1 MQKYTRRPDGRYQ
14 SKVSLGS
21 GQYKYVYAKSVKE
34 LEAKLKQLYT
44 QLGKGLDI
52 AAQRDTFGNW
62 SQRWLRLKQAEV
74 SPHRYYVYQCRVHN
88 LSDLENMEVSK
99 IRTMDLQEII
109 LDLAGSYSKSVLREI
124 KSTAKQILQ
133 LAMDNRVI
141 DYNAAESVKI
151 PNISADSRSERR
163 ALTEEEQSWILNTPH
178 RAQAAAMIMLYAGLR
193 RGEVVPLLWSDIDL
207 EAGTIS
213 VNKSMSRKGS
223 NWEIKAGA
231 KTRAGVRTV
240 FIPGVLIDYLKELP
254 RSSFLVCPDTTGK
267 MLSLSA
273 FEKMW
278 DSYLAELNFRY
289 GDFSCVMITG
299 KNGKLE
305 KFIKPK
311 SRFAPKKI
319 PMVIPQ
325 ISPHWLRHTFITNLY
340 FAGIDILT
348 AKELA
353 GHADIHTTM
362 EIYTHLDATHKQ
374 KQISKLDE
382 YLRKAF

>member
-254 RSSFLVCPDTTGK
+254 RRSFLVCPDTTGK

>member
-34 LEAKLKQLYT
+34 LESKLKQLYT

-88 LSDLENMEVSK
+88 LSDLGNMEVSK

-109 LDLAGSYSKSVLREI
+109 LNLAGSYSKSVLREI

-163 ALTEEEQSWILNTPH
+163 ALNEEEQSWILNTPH

-223 NWEIKAGA
+223 NWEIKTGA

-240 FIPGVLIDYLKELP
+240 YIPGVLIDYLKELP

-299 KNGKLE
+299 KNGRLE

>member
-240 FIPGVLIDYLKELP
+240 YIPGVLIDYLKELP

-299 KNGKLE
+299 KNGRLE

>member
-34 LEAKLKQLYT
+34 LESKLKQLYT

-178 RAQAAAMIMLYAGLR
+178 RAQTAAMIMLYAGLR

-240 FIPGVLIDYLKELP
+240 YVPGVLIDYLKELP

-299 KNGKLE
+299 KNGRLE

>member
-34 LEAKLKQLYT
+34 LESKLKQLYT

-178 RAQAAAMIMLYAGLR
+178 RAQTAAMIMLYAGLR

-299 KNGKLE
+299 KNGRLE

>member
-34 LEAKLKQLYT
+34 LESKLKQLYT

-109 LDLAGSYSKSVLREI
+109 LDLASSYSKSVLREI

-178 RAQAAAMIMLYAGLR
+178 RAQTAAMIMLYAGLR

-240 FIPGVLIDYLKELP
+240 YVPGVLIDYLKELP

-299 KNGKLE
+299 KNGRLE

>member
-178 RAQAAAMIMLYAGLR
+178 RAQTAAMIMLYAGLR

-223 NWEIKAGA
+223 NWEIKTGA

-240 FIPGVLIDYLKELP
+240 YIPGVLIDYLKELP

-299 KNGKLE
+299 KNGRLE

-374 KQISKLDE
+374 KQISTLDE

>member
-34 LEAKLKQLYT
+34 LEAKLKQIYT

-178 RAQAAAMIMLYAGLR
+178 RAQTAAMIMLYAGLR

-223 NWEIKAGA
+223 NWDIKTGA

-240 FIPGVLIDYLKELP
+240 YIPGVLIDYLKELP

-299 KNGKLE
+299 KNGRLE

>member
-14 SKVSLGS
+14 SKVSLGA

-34 LEAKLKQLYT
+34 LEAKLKQIYT

>member
-178 RAQAAAMIMLYAGLR
+178 RAQTAAMIMLYAGLR

-223 NWEIKAGA
+223 NWEIKTGA

-240 FIPGVLIDYLKELP
+240 YIPGVLIDYLKELP

-299 KNGKLE
+299 KNGRLE